1 MSIAE
6 EPMED
11 VAHYDKKGSVRPG
24 GLGKADQFD
33 GSALGTQHKGSAD
46 SRTAEPRSALLT
58 RR

>member
-1 MSIAE
+1 
-6 EPMED
+6 MED